1 MCKKLYIQLS
11 ESLQVNEI
19 IWTTKKQNK
28 HVITKH
34 FVSIIK
40 WVDKLEASRIYQMGN
55 SFYFINIL
63 FQRALEKSSFTQSLL
78 FHVVCCKWQDLI
90 FFYVN
95 KQTRKEKHTHK
106 YREQTAGCQR
116 GEEWGYGIN
125 RWRGLRDTNFQL

>member
-55 SFYFINIL
+55 SFYFINIVYHVDL
-63 FQRALEKSSFTQSLL
+63 FVHVELFLQTKDKFHLVMVYNPLMDCWIHFAGILLRFFTSM
-78 FHVVCCKWQDLI
+78 LI
-90 FFYVN
+90 RDF
-95 KQTRKEKHTHK
+95 
-106 YREQTAGCQR
+106 
-116 GEEWGYGIN
+116 
-125 RWRGLRDTNFQL
+125 GL